1 MPNFDTR
8 VERELREQGRLKES
22 PGCLDYDFN
31 TQSLNDLY
39 TTVMMCFG
47 HWIIEAHGLANIS
60 KWVRNYFLVHDH
72 CGTSDPGME
81 KRKQRFRE
89 TVADSNKFMLDTL
102 SELFRLFET
111 EEYLKDGKGLI
122 DRIRSD
128 TGRRHEYW
136 CREVK
141 ECMYTG

>member
-1 MPNFDTR
+1 
-8 VERELREQGRLKES
+8 
-22 PGCLDYDFN
+22 
-31 TQSLNDLY
+31 
-39 TTVMMCFG
+39 
-47 HWIIEAHGLANIS
+47 
-60 KWVRNYFLVHDH
+60 
-72 CGTSDPGME
+72 ME

-89 TVADSNKFMLDTL
+89 TVADSNKFILDTL